1 MQRRFQASV
10 SRPKHDL
17 DTSEMFSRWNFRFEL
32 VWVCRL
38 VLTTEGAPWQNCC
51 CVRQSTNLLF
61 AYVCTVLFRYVAWLA
76 FKTNA
81 PQGKCSFDH
90 RSNCWS
96 APIAP
101 NVDDSWNQARCLII
115 SVTDKELVESY
126 QFRCSSLFFWSWW
139 DWKKQVGWEFNDV
152 QSLLWYCILWSI
164 PSASLLIAR
173 KGCFLSLST
182 CPRSLVLLAVP
193 SRLQNL
199 GYQTLMLNMFD
210 MELLARASSDVRK
223 PNWVVNFVTIVNG
236 SLWVNKASL
245 CITSFHKLT
254 MTDLLLLDQ
263 RLPVTWPYGQS
274 YFAQGRI
281 NHVDS
286 SKRSVFFLGSK
297 VEGLASSK
305 AALSRNASQ
314 VFNF

>member
-61 AYVCTVLFRYVAWLA
+61 AHVCTVLFRYVAWLA

-126 QFRCSSLFFWSWW
+126 QFRCSSLFFLVMVGLKEASWMGIQW
-139 DWKKQVGWEFNDV
+139 CSVTPLVLYPLVYSISLSADCTQRMFSQSKHMSSITGSFGSSVTTSKSWLSNLDV
-152 QSLLWYCILWSI
+152 KYVWHGTPGKGIIRCQETKLSGELCHYRQWQPLGQQSL
-164 PSASLLIAR
+164 
-173 KGCFLSLST
+173 
-182 CPRSLVLLAVP
+182 
-193 SRLQNL
+193 
-199 GYQTLMLNMFD
+199 
-210 MELLARASSDVRK
+210 
-223 PNWVVNFVTIVNG
+223 
-236 SLWVNKASL
+236 
-245 CITSFHKLT
+245 
-254 MTDLLLLDQ
+254 
-263 RLPVTWPYGQS
+263 
-274 YFAQGRI
+274 
-281 NHVDS
+281 
-286 SKRSVFFLGSK
+286 SVHHEF
-297 VEGLASSK
+297 
-305 AALSRNASQ
+305 SQ
-314 VFNF
+314 VDNDRPTFVGPEAAGDMAVRPILFCSRQNQPCG